1 MPCSSWAGL
10 LSPHNWGQP
19 FDARDGKLRA
29 VTTRIAIVEDDP
41 KYRTG
46 LAALLSAEL
55 SFAVAD
61 TFPAASP
68 LLTKLVDYGDG
79 PPWDLVIMDLGL
91 PDMSGIDA
99 IRRVKQRFPRLPI
112 VAFTV
117 FEEAATILD
126 AICAGADGYLLKRT
140 PADELI
146 TQLQAVVA
154 GGSPLT
160 PDVARIVLEVVRR
173 HESEPGA
180 PEPERHLAISGRER
194 DVLRLL
200 AEGMVHKQV
209 ADQLGISLDTVR
221 TYVRRIYEKLQ
232 VKTVAQAVSRAI
244 REQLI

>member
-1 MPCSSWAGL
+1 M
-10 LSPHNWGQP
+10 
-19 FDARDGKLRA
+19 K
-29 VTTRIAIVEDDP
+29 TRIAIVEDDP
-41 KYRTG
+41 KYRAG
-46 LAALLSAEL
+46 LAALLGAEP
-55 SFAVAD
+55 SFAVEDA
-61 TFPAASP
+61 FPAAIP
-68 LLTKLVDYGDG
+68 LVERLERPGAA

-91 PDMSGIDA
+91 PGLSGIEA
-99 IRRVKQRFPRLPI
+99 IRRVKLRHPKLPI

-117 FEEAATILD
+117 FEEPATILD

-140 PADELI
+140 PADELVA
-146 TQLQAVVA
+146 QLSAVVG

-160 PDVARIVLEVVRR
+160 PGVARIVLEVVRR
-173 HESEPGA
+173 HEAEPGA
-180 PEPERHLAISGRER
+180 PERERRLAISGRER

-209 ADQLGISLDTVR
+209 ADQLGISLETVR

>member
-1 MPCSSWAGL
+1 M
-10 LSPHNWGQP
+10 
-19 FDARDGKLRA
+19 K
-29 VTTRIAIVEDDP
+29 TRIAIVEDDP

-46 LAALLSAEL
+46 LAALLGAEPSFVVEETFASAIPVVERL
-55 SFAVAD
+55 EQPDFS
-61 TFPAASP
+61 
-68 LLTKLVDYGDG
+68 

-91 PDMSGIDA
+91 PGLSGIDA
-99 IRRVKQRFPRLPI
+99 IRRLKQGHAKLPI

-117 FEEAATILD
+117 FEEPATILN

-140 PADELI
+140 PAGELV

-160 PDVARIVLEVVRR
+160 PGVARIVLEVVRR
-173 HESEPGA
+173 HESDPGA
-180 PEPERHLAISGRER
+180 LQPERRLAISGRER

-232 VKTVAQAVSRAI
+232 VKTVAQAVSRGI

>member
-1 MPCSSWAGL
+1 M
-10 LSPHNWGQP
+10 
-19 FDARDGKLRA
+19 K
-29 VTTRIAIVEDDP
+29 TRIAIVEDDP
-41 KYRTG
+41 HYRAG
-46 LAALLSAEL
+46 LSALLSAEP
-55 SFAVAD
+55 
-61 TFPAASP
+61 TFVVEDLFSAATP
-68 LLTKLVDYGDG
+68 LVEKLERPDAA

-91 PDMSGIDA
+91 PGMSGIAA
-99 IRRVKQRFPRLPI
+99 IRRAKKQHAELPI

-117 FEEAATILD
+117 FEEPATILD
-126 AICAGADGYLLKRT
+126 AICAGADGYLLKHT
-140 PADELI
+140 PADELV

-160 PDVARIVLEVVRR
+160 PEVARIVLEVVRR
-173 HESEPGA
+173 HEADPSALEPA
-180 PEPERHLAISGRER
+180 RQLAISGRER

-209 ADQLGISLDTVR
+209 ADQLGISLKTVR

>member
-1 MPCSSWAGL
+1 M
-10 LSPHNWGQP
+10 
-19 FDARDGKLRA
+19 R
-29 VTTRIAIVEDDP
+29 TRIAIVEDDP

-46 LAALLSAEL
+46 LATLLGAEP
-55 SFAVAD
+55 SFVVED

-68 LLTKLVDYGDG
+68 LVQKLDHPDSK

-91 PDMSGIDA
+91 PGMSGIDA
-99 IRRVKQRFPRLPI
+99 IRRLKQRHAGLPI

-117 FEEAATILD
+117 FEEPATILD

-140 PADELI
+140 PADELV

-160 PDVARIVLEVVRR
+160 PGVARIVLEIVRR
-173 HESEPGA
+173 QELVPDA
-180 PEPERHLAISGRER
+180 PAPARNLGISGRER
-194 DVLRLL
+194 EVLRLL

-209 ADQLGISLDTVR
+209 ADQLGISLETVR

>member
-1 MPCSSWAGL
+1 M
-10 LSPHNWGQP
+10 
-19 FDARDGKLRA
+19 
-29 VTTRIAIVEDDP
+29 
-41 KYRTG
+41 
-46 LAALLSAEL
+46 LSAEP
-55 SFAVAD
+55 SFVVTDAY
-61 TFPAASP
+61 PAATP
-68 LLTKLVDYGDG
+68 LLARLEHPDTE
-79 PPWDLVIMDLGL
+79 PAWDLVIMDLGL
-91 PDMSGIDA
+91 PDLSGIDA
-99 IRRVKQRFPRLPI
+99 IRRVKQRHAGLPI

-117 FEEAATILD
+117 FEEPATILD

-140 PADELI
+140 SADELV

-160 PDVARIVLEVVRR
+160 PGVARIVLEVVRR
-173 HESEPGA
+173 HETDAVA
-180 PEPERHLAISGRER
+180 PEPDRQLAISGRER

-200 AEGMVHKQV
+200 AEGLVHKQV